1 MTIKIIKEQPNTTK
15 GKYYE
20 NARYNRSF
28 DSYIVKGDNFE
39 MVSVNSCDCEV
50 IQDESDTLGG
60 YVNRFWNDYPNPFIK
75 YYNDTT
81 YVKNDNGEYVKLKDT
96 GEMFDVHKSE
106 SFTNNEQEVKDEHYK
121 KKVEPIDLIEAF
133 ELNFNLANVIK
144 YVARC
149 NHKGSKQEDLRKAMY
164 YLKREM
170 YKK

>member
-1 MTIKIIKEQPNTTK
+1 MTIKIINEQPNTTK

-20 NARYNRSF
+20 NARYNELLN
-28 DSYIVKGDNFE
+28 SYIVKGNNYE
-39 MVSVNSCDCEV
+39 LVSVNSCDCEV
-50 IQDESDTLGG
+50 
-60 YVNRFWNDYPNPFIK
+60 
-75 YYNDTT
+75 
-81 YVKNDNGEYVKLKDT
+81 
-96 GEMFDVHKSE
+96 VHDIEDLFCK
-106 SFTNNEQEVKDEHYK
+106 EVKDQHYK

-133 ELNFNLANVIK
+133 ELNFELGNVIK